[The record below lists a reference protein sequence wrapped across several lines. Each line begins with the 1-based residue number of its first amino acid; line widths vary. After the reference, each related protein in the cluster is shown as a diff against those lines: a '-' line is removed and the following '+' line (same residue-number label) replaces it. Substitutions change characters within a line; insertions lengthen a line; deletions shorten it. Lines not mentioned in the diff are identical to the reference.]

1 MFSISVVASCSNF
14 CKSLSSSSISSSFLP
29 RSPHELCF
37 PGCVLAFFERFLS
50 DFTRREL
57 LSAAVFLVH
66 ASLSA
71 TDVQVVHPSP
81 PPPCQAA
88 APRGTCKC
96 FACTC
101 VGTQRK
107 RQTLLAKLTTFSQR
121 PWTGRLTGVAP
132 GEIDP
137 HPSTPLCYS
146 AACSRGVSFS
156 PSLSGPEGRPC
167 FFVSRSRGVV
177 SVVLGASSACGFCMG
192 LACGGKHRP
201 RRGQRNT
208 WG

>member
-1 MFSISVVASCSNF
+1 MFSISVVVSCSNF
-14 CKSLSSSSISSSFLP
+14 CKSLSSSSISPLFCHALLTSFAFLAAFSRSSN
-29 RSPHELCF
+29 
-37 PGCVLAFFERFLS
+37 VFFS

-57 LSAAVFLVH
+57 LSAAVFRVH
-66 ASLSA
+66 ASFSA

-81 PPPCQAA
+81 PPPCHAA
-88 APRGTCKC
+88 ATRGTCKC
-96 FACTC
+96 SACTC
-101 VGTQRK
+101 VATKRK

-121 PWTGRLTGVAP
+121 PWPGRLTGVAP

-137 HPSTPLCYS
+137 HPSPPS
-146 AACSRGVSFS
+146 VSPKDF
-156 PSLSGPEGRPC
+156 PEGCLFPRLCRVLRVVP
-167 FFVSRSRGVV
+167 FFSVSRSRGVV
-177 SVVLGASSACGFCMG
+177 SVVLGAQGACGFFMG